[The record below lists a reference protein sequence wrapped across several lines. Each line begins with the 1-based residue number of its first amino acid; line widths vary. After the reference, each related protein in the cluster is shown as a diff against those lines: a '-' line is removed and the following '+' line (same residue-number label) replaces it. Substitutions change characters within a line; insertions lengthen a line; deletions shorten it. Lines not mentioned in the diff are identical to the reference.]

1 MSKLKDDVRI
11 NWDGS
16 VLYVRAADGLLT
28 SKEKVKEI
36 HKILGY
42 TEVQFAQFDLYTQGD
57 DIHKVISGFRSD
69 IIKNNLTHASIRYRD
84 KDNFN
89 QKIMRDGAFI
99 VRSNRYSLV
108 LKDGNLSVSFKK
120 MPFAYEAEMKEVV
133 LVASKKDVKNV
144 RISLPMHKKTS
155 DYKKLQSSF
164 LTFLQD
170 KYHIQDI
177 SFIVR
182 GKNDTIVPMGHYQR
196 QKNFALTEIL
206 PPKNNQV
213 ENMRQA
219 NKTPYTGIKPV
230 SRYQMRLSR
239 REGRQKGE

>member
-108 LKDGNLSVSFKK
+108 LKYL
-120 MPFAYEAEMKEVV
+120 Y
-133 LVASKKDVKNV
+133 
-144 RISLPMHKKTS
+144 
-155 DYKKLQSSF
+155 
-164 LTFLQD
+164 
-170 KYHIQDI
+170 
-177 SFIVR
+177 
-182 GKNDTIVPMGHYQR
+182 
-196 QKNFALTEIL
+196 
-206 PPKNNQV
+206 
-213 ENMRQA
+213 
-219 NKTPYTGIKPV
+219 
-230 SRYQMRLSR
+230 
-239 REGRQKGE
+239 